1 MRSVKSIIKE
11 KKESGALMS
20 LTEFLRN
27 EINKPT
33 EERHIP
39 LEDKPSINDIKI
51 NI

>member
-1 MRSVKSIIKE
+1 MRSVKTIIKE
-11 KKESGALMS
+11 KKETGALIS
-20 LTEFLRN
+20 LREYLRN
-27 EINKPT
+27 EINIPT

>member
-11 KKESGALMS
+11 KKETRARMS
-20 LTEFLRN
+20 LTELLRK

-33 EERHIP
+33 EKRNIP
-39 LEDKPSINDIKI
+39 LEDNPSINDIKI